1 MKVES
6 TEVAKIHHALQDD
19 VSRFLF
25 EKRLLYSL
33 TGDEAYI
40 RDIALSFEELQP
52 IRTLAEER
60 TDNFIFGA
68 GTYGDITVHLA
79 LGHFLGIFDND
90 AAKWGG
96 VLGGATIVSPEEIR
110 KHPESRVFL
119 AVRKMGKHYQDE
131 ILQQLQSLGVAE
143 ERIVRVDQAVDA
155 FFAHHTQYFDLPE
168 LPHVRDEAFVDAGS
182 FDGAT
187 SKDFVRWAG
196 EYQHI
201 YAFEADPKS
210 QPLCRSGLQ
219 AISSVKT
226 TLLPYGVWSERTEL
240 HLNSIGPRRGQ
251 IDPSGDVRIPVTSID
266 QELAGKRIT
275 FIKMDI
281 EGAEMKAL
289 QGASRAIAEQHPK
302 LAICLYHHPEHILSV
317 PLLIL
322 SLYPGYRFYLRHY
335 TFTNSETV
343 LYAF

>member
-96 VLGGATIVSPEEIR
+96 RPRGGDNCI
-110 KHPESRVFL
+110 
-119 AVRKMGKHYQDE
+119 
-131 ILQQLQSLGVAE
+131 
-143 ERIVRVDQAVDA
+143 
-155 FFAHHTQYFDLPE
+155 
-168 LPHVRDEAFVDAGS
+168 
-182 FDGAT
+182 
-187 SKDFVRWAG
+187 
-196 EYQHI
+196 
-201 YAFEADPKS
+201 
-210 QPLCRSGLQ
+210 SGGNPQ
-219 AISSVKT
+219 
-226 TLLPYGVWSERTEL
+226 
-240 HLNSIGPRRGQ
+240 
-251 IDPSGDVRIPVTSID
+251 
-266 QELAGKRIT
+266 
-275 FIKMDI
+275 
-281 EGAEMKAL
+281 
-289 QGASRAIAEQHPK
+289 ASREPCVSRRAKNGEA
-302 LAICLYHHPEHILSV
+302 LS
-317 PLLIL
+317 
-322 SLYPGYRFYLRHY
+322 G
-335 TFTNSETV
+335 
-343 LYAF
+343 